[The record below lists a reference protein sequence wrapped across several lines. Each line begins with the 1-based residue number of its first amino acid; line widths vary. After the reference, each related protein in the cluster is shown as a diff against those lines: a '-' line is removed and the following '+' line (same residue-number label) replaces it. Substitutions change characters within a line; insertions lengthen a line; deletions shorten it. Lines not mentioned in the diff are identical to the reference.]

1 MACAC
6 AGLLMD
12 ARVSGAGLLRGGA
25 GKNAA
30 ADQSCLN
37 TSSLSPTKSALIGG
51 CPNCWSVVELFLVL
65 SQALGCSQSDH
76 LRS

>member
-6 AGLLMD
+6 AGSLMGV
-12 ARVSGAGLLRGGA
+12 RVSGAELLHGDA

-30 ADQSCLN
+30 VDQSCQS

-51 CPNCWSVVELFLVL
+51 YPNCWSVV
-65 SQALGCSQSDH
+65 
-76 LRS
+76 